1 MHTTGTEE
9 KTTFPKRRPPSK
21 IPRKI
26 KEQFE
31 QPRLIAL
38 GRAAWRQF
46 QIISG
51 SVFAALGFALFQVPF
66 NLAAGGVT
74 GLGIIF
80 NHFTGLPVGLTV
92 LTLNIPL
99 MVLGYFHLGRWRF
112 VLSTVVSVF
121 SFSAATDFFNFYLPQ
136 INTAW
141 PITHEP
147 LLASIYAGVMF
158 GIGIGIVYRGG
169 GTAGGSSIPAR
180 IIHNRW
186 GYPMSQSYLF
196 TDGAIILM
204 AGVIFTWEVALLAT
218 LTLVL
223 AGVFS
228 DFVLEGISQV
238 RTATIVTR
246 KPEDVR
252 WAIIYQ
258 LRRGVTLWPIEGGYS
273 KAPRTMVFCT
283 VLRSRVEDLK
293 HAIATVDPDA
303 FMVIGVAQQV
313 VGGYGQ
319 QKLKPSVNHNGMSSN
334 ANGTFEKSAFKS
346 SASAKPY

>member
-1 MHTTGTEE
+1 MNTSGTND
-9 KTTFPKRRPPSK
+9 TLAIPKKRPRVT

-26 KEQFE
+26 REKFE
-31 QPRLIAL
+31 QPRFISIGWAT
-38 GRAAWRQF
+38 WRQF
-46 QIISG
+46 QIIIG
-51 SVFAALGFALFQVPF
+51 SVLAAFGFALFQVPF
-66 NLAAGGVT
+66 NLAAGGAT
-74 GLGIIF
+74 GLGIII

-92 LTLNIPL
+92 LALNIPL
-99 MVLGYFHLGRWRF
+99 MVLGYFQLGRWRF
-112 VLSTVVSVF
+112 VVSTVLSVF
-121 SFSAATDFFNFYLPQ
+121 TFSAATDLFNFYLPRT
-136 INTAW
+136 NSSW

-158 GIGIGIVYRGG
+158 GIGMGIVFRGG

-180 IIHNRW
+180 IIHNRL

-196 TDGAIILM
+196 ADGVIILM
-204 AGVIFTWEVALLAT
+204 AGVVFTWEVALLAT

-238 RTATIVTR
+238 RTATIVTQ

-258 LRRGVTLWPIEGGYS
+258 LRCGVTFWPIEGGYS
-273 KAPRTMVFCT
+273 KTHRTMVFCT
-283 VLRSRVEDLK
+283 ILRSRVEDLK
-293 HAIATVDPDA
+293 YAIATVDPDA
-303 FMVIGVAQQV
+303 FMVIGLAQQV

-319 QKLKPSVNHNGMSSN
+319 RKLRPTDSSN
-334 ANGTFEKSAFKS
+334 GISGSENSESADSEIKGS
-346 SASAKPY
+346 TSAKV